1 MPLAPDSAADADLL
15 RVPIGPGSLHVD
27 RYGYGGHQ
35 VVLLHGFATSSF
47 LWRHVGP
54 ALAVAGM
61 RAFALDLLGYG
72 ESDRPL
78 DADYGI
84 AAQAEYVDLAL
95 TALRVGSALVVG
107 VDLGAAV
114 ALRLAAVHPERVDG
128 LVLVNPLTPEDCP
141 GRDVD
146 ALKWRTARF
155 AFRLARSL
163 LGASSVMQ
171 ELLARMVADPAH
183 VPPRL
188 VARYL
193 APYVGRDGVTHLLAL
208 ARAIDSR
215 DLEELEL
222 QFLETPTM
230 VVRGTA
236 DELVEADTVQRL
248 AEVIPGARFEELP
261 GVARLVPEEDPERLT
276 TLILEH
282 AGLRERTPVAP
293 APTLGLP
300 DETALAIAPSGGASP
315 PDAGAPEPPRG
326 V

>member
-1 MPLAPDSAADADLL
+1 MPLASDPTPDADLL

-27 RYGYGGHQ
+27 RYGYGGRQ
-35 VVLLHGFATSSF
+35 VVLLHGFGTTNF
-47 LWRHVGP
+47 LWRHVAP

-61 RAFALDLLGYG
+61 RAFAVDLLGYG

-78 DADYGI
+78 DASYGI
-84 AAQAEYVDLAL
+84 AAQAEYLDKAL
-95 TALRVGSALVVG
+95 TALRVGSAHVVG

-163 LGASSVMQ
+163 LGASPVMQ
-171 ELLARMVADPAH
+171 ELLESMVADPAR

-208 ARAIDSR
+208 ARAIDSN

-222 QFLETPTM
+222 QFLETPTL
-230 VVRGTA
+230 VVRGSA
-236 DELVEADTVQRL
+236 DTLVDADTVQRL
-248 AEVIPGARFEELP
+248 AEVIPGARYEELP
-261 GVARLVPEEDPERLT
+261 GVGRLVPEEDPERLT

-282 AGLRERTPVAP
+282 AGLRERTPPPAP
-293 APTLGLP
+293 PTLGLP
-300 DETALAIAPSGGASP
+300 DESALATAPDRST
-315 PDAGAPEPPRG
+315 G